1 MDRMSLK
8 SSKLGG
14 SKAALRKRFYAR
26 IIAPVVPAMI
36 GQAEGLPDADP
47 EAIAAVAADFI
58 CSGPMEVFL
67 AMLGG
72 FMTLNILCLFTRGKQ
87 LKSLP
92 LESQKEFFIKAFDS
106 KIWALRGLSVL
117 SGLPV
122 KVAYYNQQIVCDALG
137 YKRTE
142 LVEDAL
148 KHQVSRD
155 SQPA

>member
-1 MDRMSLK
+1 MSLK
-8 SSKLGG
+8 SSKLGR
-14 SKAALRKRFYAR
+14 SKAAFRKRFYAR
-26 IIAPVVPAMI
+26 IIAPVVPAFV
-36 GQAEGLPDADP
+36 GQAEGLPAADP
-47 EAIAAVAADFI
+47 EAVAAVAADFI
-58 CSGPMEVFL
+58 CSGPFEIFL

-72 FMTLNILCLFTRGKQ
+72 FFALNTLCLFTRGKQ

-92 LESQKEFFIKAFDS
+92 LEAQKEFLIKAFDS

-122 KVAYYNQQIVCDALG
+122 KVAYYNQQTVCDSLG
-137 YKRTE
+137 YVRTA